1 MLSKSNDEA
10 MSKSNNVVLRKSSW
24 VALRDFASK
33 LIAPKLVASKLVEV
47 WGIWARETDGALAS
61 AAVNFSDGTA
71 SSGQSDMD
79 GADD

>member
-1 MLSKSNDEA
+1 VLSKSNDEA

-33 LIAPKLVASKLVEV
+33 LIAPKLVASKLVAV
-47 WGIWARETDGALAS
+47 RRIWARETDGA
-61 AAVNFSDGTA
+61 AAFEALDFCDGTA